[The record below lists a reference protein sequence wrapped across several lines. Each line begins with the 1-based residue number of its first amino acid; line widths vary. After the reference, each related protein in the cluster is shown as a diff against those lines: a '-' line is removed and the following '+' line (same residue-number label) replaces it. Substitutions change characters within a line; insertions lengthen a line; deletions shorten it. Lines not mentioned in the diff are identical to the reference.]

1 VTRCLDVV
9 ERILNLSRGRDDECR
24 SNDPRHNLSVQLLL
38 TPRPVLLHHPVV
50 RVGQQRELQ
59 LLLADELG
67 EFLRWIGGDADDFK
81 VCLGEDREIVAE
93 VAGLGGAAG
102 RHGRGIGVEQ
112 DRTPSEVLQGDLR
125 TSAVVKGERGGPIAG
140 GQRGHGDTLRGPY
153 CQRFAIEH
161 SWLYRRPVRN
171 NFRNVLIGVGAG
183 ALVLTGCSSSG
194 DETTAASES
203 GDKLLVATTVSP
215 ITSIAS
221 RVGGD
226 CVEIRGIVPEG
237 TNSHTFEPAPSVAA
251 LLSDADVVF
260 INGLKLEDPTL
271 EMAQANMRDDAELVE
286 LGTVALPESEYIY
299 DFSFPEEEGKPN
311 PHLWTDPGFAIEYA
325 AIIRDVLTERAPECA
340 DTFQANFESFEA
352 QANELA
358 DAIRADQ
365 QTVPE
370 GNLKLVTYHD
380 AYAYFA
386 DNFGW
391 EVVGA
396 LQPSDFSDPTP
407 SEVVTL
413 IEQINAEGVPT
424 IFGSE
429 VFPSDVLEEIANE
442 TGVRYEDSLRDD
454 DLPGAP
460 GEENHSWLGLMQY
473 NFATMIEGLG
483 GQAPNIRAVDIT
495 SPITDTADYPQ

>member
-1 VTRCLDVV
+1 M
-9 ERILNLSRGRDDECR
+9 
-24 SNDPRHNLSVQLLL
+24 RHN
-38 TPRPVLLHHPVV
+38 
-50 RVGQQRELQ
+50 
-59 LLLADELG
+59 
-67 EFLRWIGGDADDFK
+67 
-81 VCLGEDREIVAE
+81 
-93 VAGLGGAAG
+93 
-102 RHGRGIGVEQ
+102 
-112 DRTPSEVLQGDLR
+112 
-125 TSAVVKGERGGPIAG
+125 
-140 GQRGHGDTLRGPY
+140 Y
-153 CQRFAIEH
+153 
-161 SWLYRRPVRN
+161 
-171 NFRNVLIGVGAG
+171 RNVLIAVGAG
-183 ALVLTGCSSSG
+183 ALVLTGCSGSSDESAGGG
-194 DETTAASES
+194 DS
-203 GDKLLVATTVSP
+203 GDKVLVATTVSP

-237 TNSHTFEPAPSVAA
+237 TNSHTFEPAPSVAT

-260 INGLKLEDPTL
+260 VNGLKLEDPTL
-271 EMAQANMRDDAELVE
+271 EMAEANMRDDAVLVE
-286 LGTVALPESEYIY
+286 LGTEALPESDYIY

-311 PHLWTDPGFAIEYA
+311 PHLWTDPTFAIEYA
-325 AIIRDVLTERAPECA
+325 QIVRDTLTERAPECA
-340 DTFQANFESFEA
+340 DSFQANFESFEA
-352 QANELA
+352 QVNDLA
-358 DAIRADQ
+358 DAIREDQ
-365 QTVPE
+365 KTVPE

-396 LQPSDFSDPTP
+396 LQPSDFADPTP

-413 IEQINAEGVPT
+413 IEQIRAEGVPT

-429 VFPSDVLEEIANE
+429 VFPSDVLEEIGNE

-495 SPITDTADYPQ
+495 SPIPDSAEYPQ